1 VGDESPPG
9 GAIDRRV
16 CVVNLRSVRINDRRR
31 FHPDGAPREAPSE
44 PTQAPETPAATPAGA
59 DSQQLEGLRA
69 ELTAARARVN
79 ELARGLQDAARE
91 KEAYKDRLA
100 RENER
105 LRDVEKAENARL
117 VIDAIDALD
126 RSLLAAD
133 RSPLAKGVRLIR
145 DDLVTKLAAQGIERL
160 ELTGAPFDP
169 NQAEAMDTELVTDP
183 AADGKVVAQLR
194 AGYALKGRVVRPAQV
209 RVGRYVE
216 PARA

>member
-1 VGDESPPG
+1 VPS
-9 GAIDRRV
+9 GA
-16 CVVNLRSVRINDRRR
+16 
-31 FHPDGAPREAPSE
+31 
-44 PTQAPETPAATPAGA
+44 PAGA
-59 DSQQLEGLRA
+59 DAAGPPELEGLRA
-69 ELTAARARVN
+69 DLAAARARVN
-79 ELARGLQDAARE
+79 ELARGLQDSSRE
-91 KEAYKDRLA
+91 KDAYKDRLA

-105 LRDVEKAENARL
+105 LRDIEKAENARL
-117 VIDAIDALD
+117 VLDAVDALD

-145 DDLVTKLAAQGIERL
+145 DDLVAKLAAQGIERL

-183 AADGKVVAQLR
+183 AADGKVVAELR